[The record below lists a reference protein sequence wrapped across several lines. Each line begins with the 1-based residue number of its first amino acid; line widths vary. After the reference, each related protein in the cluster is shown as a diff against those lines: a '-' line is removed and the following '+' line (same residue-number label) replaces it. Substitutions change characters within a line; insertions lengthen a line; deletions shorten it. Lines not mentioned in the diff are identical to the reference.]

1 MGTIYERLD
10 VSTIINAAGW
20 LTRLGGSLMPP
31 EVVAAMEEAGH
42 AYVDMSEL
50 QARAGAVIA
59 RLTGAEAGLVTAGA
73 SAALTLA
80 AAACLTRLDV
90 RRMDAMPDLPG
101 PPDEIV
107 MLRAQR
113 NWYDRAFRVA
123 GARIVEVGLG
133 DAAVGSGVRGVEPWE
148 LEGAI
153 TERTAAVAYVAGR
166 QEPLSLERVVQ
177 VAHPRGV
184 AVILD
189 AAAQLPPASN
199 LGRFV
204 GMGVDLVAFSGGKAI
219 RGPQGTGILCGR
231 RDLIAAAAL
240 QMLDMDGLPETW
252 APAQS
257 REHRIGFPH
266 HGLGRGFKVSKEE
279 IVGLVVALERYAAL
293 DQEAERATWTAKLEV
308 ILKAVRD
315 LPHVRGCLRT
325 AHETGRFP
333 LLEIRLDEGPLGRTA
348 LQVVRA
354 LWTTQ
359 PRVAVGERLA
369 PEGVLVIAA
378 QALRDGQEHLVASR
392 LRDVLAPSQYAA

>member
-1 MGTIYERLD
+1 MADVYERLG
-10 VSTIINAAGW
+10 VPTIVNAAGW

-31 EVVAAMEEAGH
+31 EVVAAMEQAGR

-50 QARAGAVIA
+50 QAKAGEVIA
-59 RLTGAEAGLVTAGA
+59 RVTGAEAGLVTAGA

-80 AAACLTRLDV
+80 AAACLTGLDV

-123 GARIVEVGLG
+123 GARLVEVGLG

-148 LEGAI
+148 LEAAI
-153 TERTAAVAYVAGR
+153 TERTAAVAYVVGR
-166 QEPLSLERVVQ
+166 QEPLSLEHAVQ

-184 AVILD
+184 PVILD
-189 AAAQLPPASN
+189 AAAQLPPAGN

-204 GMGVDLVAFSGGKAI
+204 AMGVDLVAFSGGKAI

-240 QMLDMDGLPETW
+240 QMLDLDALPETW
-252 APAQS
+252 APAHS

-279 IVGLVVALERYAAL
+279 IVGLVAALERYVELDHAA
-293 DQEAERATWTAKLEV
+293 EAARWTARLEIV
-308 ILKAVRD
+308 AKAVRD
-315 LPHVRGCLRT
+315 LPHVRATLRP
-325 AHETGRFP
+325 AEEAGRFP
-333 LLEIRLDEGPLGRTA
+333 LVEIRIDEAALGRTA
-348 LQVVRA
+348 LQAVRA
-354 LWTTQ
+354 LWSGV
-359 PRVAVGERLA
+359 PRVAVGERQAAQGL
-369 PEGVLVIAA
+369 LTIAA
-378 QALRDGQEHLVASR
+378 QALQDGQEHILASR
-392 LRDVLAPSQYAA
+392 LREVLARGPFPA